1 MMMMMMIF
9 IIIIIIMMMMMLQV
23 LRMFQ
28 VDMCFICEQPSLDV
42 SIAILWPGGLG
53 LFNRDDPKFVI
64 VHPCDRLIPGLH
76 RNARSSVVRL
86 HTHLPGGFKYFSF
99 SSLPGEMIQ
108 FDEHIFQMG

>member
-1 MMMMMMIF
+1 
-9 IIIIIIMMMMMLQV
+9 V
-23 LRMFQ
+23 K
-28 VDMCFICEQPSLDV
+28 QPSLDV

-53 LFNRDDPKFVI
+53 LFNRDNPEFVI
-64 VHPCDRLIPGLH
+64 SHPCDRLIPGLH